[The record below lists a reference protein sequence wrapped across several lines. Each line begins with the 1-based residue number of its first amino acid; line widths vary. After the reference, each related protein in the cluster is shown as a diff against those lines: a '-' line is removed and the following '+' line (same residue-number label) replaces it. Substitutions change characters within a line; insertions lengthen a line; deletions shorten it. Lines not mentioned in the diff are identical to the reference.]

1 MSPGLLCALLLARPY
16 AGVDAAESLPEPGV
30 ELALELAIDEPEGLR
45 AMIWAPDSRSLWVTG
60 AKGLYRIDGEKLLGH
75 WSAPLAAGQVFEET
89 LTRVAHPPAG
99 APSTPQSP
107 PQQRPSGGH
116 PFGPGRTI

>member
-1 MSPGLLCALLLARPY
+1 MLAVSFF
-16 AGVDAAESLPEPGV
+16 G
-30 ELALELAIDEPEGLR
+30 
-45 AMIWAPDSRSLWVTG
+45 PDSGGVV
-60 AKGLYRIDGEKLLGH
+60 LYRIDGEKLLGH

-89 LTRVAHPPAG
+89 LTRVAHPPAA

-116 PFGPGRTI
+116 PFGPGRPI